1 MSVST
6 RRCAACLLACL
17 VTFAALGGG
26 ALEPLERPLIDLR
39 MRLVE
44 RPAHPLPIVIE
55 IDPQSVNAIGHWP
68 WPRSLHALLLDRLT
82 AAGAGDVFLD
92 IDFSLPSAEAED
104 AALEGALA
112 RRAGKTLL
120 AAFRQWSATD
130 QAYIDTA
137 PLPRFA
143 AQGRLVSAN
152 LVPSRD
158 GLVREVQMSLPW
170 RGSRLPSVAAAM
182 LQPQTA
188 ARRSFLIDF
197 GIDAS
202 SITRLSY
209 FDVASGNVAADTFTG
224 RPVYVGATAIE
235 LGDILAVP
243 NHRVMPGVIVQ
254 MLALQ
259 SLMLERALQR
269 PPLWFLVV
277 SVSAFVLLLAFLTRN
292 RSYGTNF
299 IIICG
304 ANAVLW
310 GGAVTLQAAVPLV
323 LDLVPFTLASF
334 GAGAL
339 SFLMRFRSVA
349 ASLVSETLARNR
361 SERLM
366 GAVAQN
372 AFDALVTADAEGN
385 IRSINQAASRMFG
398 WTPGRAEGRSLSEF
412 LARPNAIA
420 RQSLAE
426 ALRRIRSAGRPRRLV
441 CRRSNGELFYADL
454 TVGELTEDGESVF
467 VLLVRDI
474 DRRVK
479 AERRL
484 LTRERELRRAKTDAE
499 MANQSKTE
507 FLANMSH
514 ELKTPL
520 NAIIGFAEIMEQE
533 MLGPIGKPQYLAY
546 AKDIRESGQRLYH
559 TVSDVLEF
567 SRVEIDDLIV
577 REQDFDLAELCRR
590 VASRLSPRVAE
601 KGQHLEVVLPDA
613 ALRFK
618 GDERLLGLALAHV
631 LSNAVKF
638 TPARGRVDLTLTDR
652 PGDGIVITV
661 ADNGIGIEAE
671 RIDSCF
677 DAFTQA
683 DRGLDRSHEGAGLGL
698 TLAKRFIELQ
708 RGTISLQSVLGEGTT
723 VTIALP
729 AQQREAGDL
738 LRSA

>member
-17 VTFAALGGG
+17 VTFAAFAGG

-44 RPAHPLPIVIE
+44 RPALPEPIVVE
-55 IDPQSVNAIGHWP
+55 LDPQSIGAIGRWP

-92 IDFSLPSAEAED
+92 IDFSLPSTEVED

-112 RRAGKTLL
+112 RREGQTLL
-120 AAFRQWSATD
+120 PAFRQWSEAA
-130 QAYIDTA
+130 QAYVDIA

-143 AQGRLVSAN
+143 VQGRLVSAN
-152 LVPSRD
+152 LIPSRD
-158 GLVREVQMSLPW
+158 GLVREFEMSLPW
-170 RGSRLPSVAAAM
+170 RGSHLPSVATAM
-182 LQPQTA
+182 LRLDA
-188 ARRSFLIDF
+188 AVQRSFLIDF

-209 FDVASGNVAADTFTG
+209 FDVVSGNVAPEVLAG

-235 LGDILAVP
+235 LGDMLAVP

-259 SLMLERALQR
+259 SLMLERGLYR
-269 PPLWFLVV
+269 LPLWLVV
-277 SVSAFVLLLAFLTRN
+277 LSVSIFVGLLSFLTRN
-292 RSYGTNF
+292 RSYSTNL

-304 ANAVLW
+304 ANALLW
-310 GGAVTLQAAVPLV
+310 GGAVGLQAAAPVV
-323 LDLVPFTLASF
+323 LDIVPFTLASF

-361 SERLM
+361 SEKLM

-372 AFDALVTADAEGN
+372 AFDALVTADADGT

-398 WTPGRAEGRSLSEF
+398 LTPGAVEGRSLAGF
-412 LARPNAIA
+412 LARPNMLG
-420 RQSLAE
+420 RQNLAG
-426 ALRRIRSAGRPRRLV
+426 ALRRIKSAGRPRRLV

-454 TVGELTEDGESVF
+454 TVGELTEDGDSMF

-484 LTRERELRRAKTDAE
+484 LARERELRRAKTDAE
-499 MANQSKTE
+499 VANQSKTE

-533 MLGPIGKPQYLAY
+533 LLGPIGKPQYLTY

-559 TVSDVLEF
+559 AVSDVLEF
-567 SRVEIDDLIV
+567 SRIEIDDLV
-577 REQDFDLAELCRR
+577 VQEQAFDLPELCRR
-590 VASRLSPRVAE
+590 VASRLAPRVAE
-601 KGQHLEVVLPDA
+601 KGQHLEIALPEA
-613 ALRFK
+613 GLRFR
-618 GDERLLGLALAHV
+618 GDERLLGLALGHV
-631 LSNAVKF
+631 LSNSVKF
-638 TPARGRVDLTLTDR
+638 TPAQGRLDLTLEDQ
-652 PGDGIVITV
+652 PDGGIAITV
-661 ADNGIGIEAE
+661 ADNGIGIAADKIET
-671 RIDSCF
+671 CF

-683 DRGLDRSHEGAGLGL
+683 DSGLERSHEGAGLGL
-698 TLAKRFIELQ
+698 TLAKRFIELHQ
-708 RGTISLQSVLGEGTT
+708 GTVVLQSALGEGTT

-729 AQQREAGDL
+729 AERREAGNL